1 MDPVIAQEMMIFDML
16 PPNLPPPCHEAR
28 RFARAAHMDDSAPS
42 FLTHHILSLRKM
54 EPAMFFSQTPVWQS
68 FGDRLVSTLTRRFA
82 EQGLTR
88 DSLGLVL
95 VTPGTDGPE
104 GFAHRGDWR
113 CYPCSL
119 VKSFHLIHALAAL
132 EEGRVVPHGDLDR
145 ALRDMVRWS
154 SNTATNYAID
164 LITGTTGDTLLQGAE
179 YLDWVAKRERLNR
192 FYWALGWPEWEG
204 CTISQK
210 LMDDTRYG
218 REAQYAGVDGAN
230 LNALTP
236 LAAARLLWE
245 LFQGALPLSAPSKAR
260 AQAILR
266 RDATGE
272 DAANPHYQLAEYL
285 GGDLPVGAEL
295 WSKAGHNLWTGDA
308 RTSWFKHDML
318 RLLVPG
324 RRPLIVAV
332 MTQGQALAETHP
344 QAFPA
349 MGRLIWEM
357 TEEMTRA

>member
-1 MDPVIAQEMMIFDML
+1 
-16 PPNLPPPCHEAR
+16 
-28 RFARAAHMDDSAPS
+28 
-42 FLTHHILSLRKM
+42 
-54 EPAMFFSQTPVWQS
+54 MFFSQTPAWQS
-68 FGDRLVSTLTRRFA
+68 LGDRLVSMLMSRFA
-82 EQGLTR
+82 DQGLTR
-88 DSLGLVL
+88 DGLGLVL
-95 VTPGTDGPE
+95 VTPGSRGPE

-119 VKSFHLIHALAAL
+119 VKSFHLIHALTGL
-132 EEGRVVPHGDLDR
+132 EEGRVAPHGDLDR
-145 ALRDMVRWS
+145 ALRDMIRWS

-164 LITGTTGDTLLQGAE
+164 LITGTTGDTLLHGAE
-179 YLDWVAKRERLNR
+179 YLDWVTKRERLNR
-192 FYWALGWPEWEG
+192 FFWALGWPEWEG
-204 CTISQK
+204 CNISQK

-218 REAQYAGVDGAN
+218 REAQYAGADGTN

-236 LAAARLLWE
+236 FASARLLWE
-245 LFQGALPLSAPSKAR
+245 LFHGTLPLSTPSKAP

-266 RDATGE
+266 RDPSGE

-285 GGDLPVGAEL
+285 GGDLPAGCEI

-318 RLLVPG
+318 RLVAPG
-324 RRPLIVAV
+324 RKPLIVVV